1 MIQVNNNH
9 HNTNVVS
16 DENRIHHALP
26 LYFFMDRY
34 AKSYLKELELF
45 IDALVNNKEMPV
57 SGEDGLEVTLIA
69 MAAKTSMQQ
78 GRPVKLSEISL
89 NN

>member
-1 MIQVNNNH
+1 
-9 HNTNVVS
+9 
-16 DENRIHHALP
+16 
-26 LYFFMDRY
+26 MDRY

>member
-9 HNTNVVS
+9 HNTNVIS
-16 DENRIHHALP
+16 DEKGIHHALP
-26 LYFFMDRY
+26 LDFFMDRY
-34 AKSYLKELELF
+34 AKSYLKEMEVF
-45 IDALVNNKEMPV
+45 IDALVNDKEMPV
-57 SGEDGLEVTLIA
+57 GGEDGLEATLIA
-69 MAAKTSMQQ
+69 VAAKTSMLE